1 MKSSMTLKRNI
12 VRLMYENGIN
22 QADLAKKAKLT
33 EASISRYINGTR
45 FPSSKSM
52 LKLSK
57 ALNCSIDDLVN
68 EKIDYE
74 SEFER
79 IIKKAFSSL
88 TESERNFLISK
99 LKKEKGME

>member
-1 MKSSMTLKRNI
+1 
-12 VRLMYENGIN
+12 
-22 QADLAKKAKLT
+22 
-33 EASISRYINGTR
+33 
-45 FPSSKSM
+45 M